1 MVGASEAVAAIT
13 QAVIESRYPRV
24 MARRCARPDCHQVA
38 ATTLA
43 YEYETSTV
51 WLAPLSDEDHPMT
64 HDMCEAHADRMSVP
78 RGWQLRD
85 RRDVLPLFG
94 TEALAS

>member
-1 MVGASEAVAAIT
+1 MVGAPDAFAAIT
-13 QAVIESRYPRV
+13 GAVTGGRYPRV

-43 YEYETSTV
+43 YDYETSTV
-51 WLAPLSDEDHPMT
+51 WLSPLSDQDHPMT

-85 RRDVLPLFG
+85 RRTVRPHLG